1 MIKRPLTLLLSGVFS
16 LAAFHSAPAATN
28 LVGVSVP
35 WIEGQSGALATQ
47 TDGDTVPGNTGW
59 NSYIRA
65 TGGSFVNGGDG
76 PPTRFS
82 LGLTPGIYNF
92 EVVLQHTSWVDDSPN
107 NPGSYLNLFFNDDR
121 VNPGISAKLSG
132 GNTGDLQALT
142 TSDLALVVND
152 DKGMSAPA
160 GSLVFSDN
168 EHIVTMTDFSMSL
181 IGDEVKAFEAFPGE
195 GADSQLNFSLN
206 VSVIPEPSVSLLALL
221 GAGLFFRRRR

>member
-1 MIKRPLTLLLSGVFS
+1 M
-16 LAAFHSAPAATN
+16 
-28 LVGVSVP
+28 
-35 WIEGQSGALATQ
+35 
-47 TDGDTVPGNTGW
+47 
-59 NSYIRA
+59 
-65 TGGSFVNGGDG
+65 
-76 PPTRFS
+76 
-82 LGLTPGIYNF
+82 
-92 EVVLQHTSWVDDSPN
+92 
-107 NPGSYLNLFFNDDR
+107 
-121 VNPGISAKLSG
+121 
-132 GNTGDLQALT
+132 
-142 TSDLALVVND
+142 VND